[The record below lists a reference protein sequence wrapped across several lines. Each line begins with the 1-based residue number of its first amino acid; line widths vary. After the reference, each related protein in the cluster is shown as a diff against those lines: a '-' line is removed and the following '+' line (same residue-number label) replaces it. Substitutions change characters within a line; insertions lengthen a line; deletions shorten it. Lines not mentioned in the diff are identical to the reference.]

1 MDFVQDSGLCKGC
14 TMARPIDANAAA
26 RRISGHLNGLVRDIA
41 TLTRALQNA
50 AAQAAS
56 RGSAA
61 GGRPPKRRRALTAK
75 DRARLKLQ
83 GEYLGLMRHLPK
95 RHHARVK
102 TLRAKRG
109 YPPAIKLARR
119 MMK

>member
-1 MDFVQDSGLCKGC
+1 
-14 TMARPIDANAAA
+14 MARPIDANAAA

-50 AAQAAS
+50 AARAAQHGAAAA
-56 RGSAA
+56 RGAA
-61 GGRPPKRRRALTAK
+61 PRRRRALTAK
-75 DRARLKLQ
+75 DHARLKLQ

-95 RHHARVK
+95 KHHARVK
-102 TLRAKRG
+102 ALRAKRG

-119 MMK
+119 LLK

>member
-1 MDFVQDSGLCKGC
+1 MP
-14 TMARPIDANAAA
+14 RPIDANAAA
-26 RRISGHLNGLVRDIA
+26 RRISSHLRALVREVD
-41 TLTRALQNA
+41 TLTRALSNA
-50 AAQAAS
+50 AQQAAKNA
-56 RGSAA
+56 RGARGA
-61 GGRPPKRRRALTAK
+61 GPQRRRQLTAK

-95 RHHARVK
+95 SHHGRVK

-119 MMK
+119 LMK

>member
-1 MDFVQDSGLCKGC
+1 
-14 TMARPIDANAAA
+14 MARPIDTNAAA
-26 RRISGHLNGLVRDIA
+26 RRIAGHLNGLVQDIA

-50 AAQAAS
+50 AALAAK
-56 RGSAA
+56 RGTSVA

-75 DRARLKLQ
+75 DHARLKLQ

-95 RHHARVK
+95 SHHARVK
-102 TLRAKRG
+102 ALRAKRG

-119 MMK
+119 LLK

>member
-1 MDFVQDSGLCKGC
+1 
-14 TMARPIDANAAA
+14 MARPIDTNAAA

-50 AAQAAS
+50 AAQAAK
-56 RGSAA
+56 RGSFAA

-75 DRARLKLQ
+75 DHARLKLQ

-95 RHHARVK
+95 SHHTRVK
-102 TLRAKRG
+102 TLRAKKG

-119 MMK
+119 LMR

>member
-1 MDFVQDSGLCKGC
+1 
-14 TMARPIDANAAA
+14 MARPIDANAAA

-50 AAQAAS
+50 AARAAQQGAAAE
-56 RGSAA
+56 RGAA
-61 GGRPPKRRRALTAK
+61 PRRRRTLTAK
-75 DRARLKLQ
+75 DHARLKLQ

-95 RHHARVK
+95 THHARVK
-102 TLRAKRG
+102 ALRAKRG

-119 MMK
+119 LLK

>member
-1 MDFVQDSGLCKGC
+1 
-14 TMARPIDANAAA
+14 MARPIDTNAAA
-26 RRISGHLNGLVRDIA
+26 RRIAGHLNGLVSDIA

-50 AAQAAS
+50 AARAAQRS
-56 RGSAA
+56 IGAA
-61 GGRPPKRRRALTAK
+61 GKRAPKQRRALTAK
-75 DRARLKLQ
+75 DHARLKLQ

-95 RHHARVK
+95 SHHKRVK

-119 MMK
+119 LMR